1 MKKIPGAGQNRTGS
15 ATLVSTIPVV
25 FKNMAGSVC
34 SSSLAGPA
42 MMSGLMLAY
51 YCKVSK
57 YYCHTQVRGMRDTG
71 GGVPLRYT
79 CRQMFLS
86 AVSTGTLGISVAD
99 PELGFFERSGPRNGD
114 SSWKKVPTGILLFPS
129 TIF

>member
-1 MKKIPGAGQNRTGS
+1 
-15 ATLVSTIPVV
+15 
-25 FKNMAGSVC
+25 
-34 SSSLAGPA
+34 

-99 PELGFFERSGPRNGD
+99 PELGFFDRSGPRNGD

-129 TIF
+129 TIFFSNSAVLTK